1 MAADHKFEWEVQV
14 EVFCPDLTFM
24 EHWWEISQRLHHP
37 RVDVQGHGF
46 QDEPDG
52 LYGSASFLVDAA
64 GADEAEAIATSALDE
79 FLASAEKPYAEDP
92 AFSRKLEASPVS
104 DHDTAIEG
112 PRYIESR
119 DVAIPWHRHHPVG
132 DGRLV
137 KVVSMAGPESLQRVD
152 VEELPER
159 VTITFWQHLPAVHL
173 ERDTVHASAA
183 SAITRCVEV
192 TLTEPLGDR
201 PVYDGATGE
210 RPDQIRP
217 GDYGERGWRS
227 GALALDLEAYPCSPT
242 PSPPQSD
249 GGAAARSRPSTGT

>member
-1 MAADHKFEWEVQV
+1 VTAEHEFEWEVQV

-46 QDEPDG
+46 QDERDG
-52 LYGSASFLVDAA
+52 LYGSARFLVYAA
-64 GADEAEAIATSALDE
+64 SADEATAIASSALDE
-79 FLASAEKPYAEDP
+79 FLASAEKPYGEDP
-92 AFSRKLEASPVS
+92 AFTCKLEASPA
-104 DHDTAIEG
+104 DRGAAIEG

-132 DGRLV
+132 DGRRV
-137 KVVSMAGPESLQRVD
+137 KVVSMAGPESLERVD
-152 VEELPER
+152 VEELPAR
-159 VTITFWQHLPAVHL
+159 VTITLWQHLPAMFL
-173 ERDTVHASAA
+173 EEDTVYASAA
-183 SAITRCVEV
+183 SATTCCVEV
-192 TLTEPLGDR
+192 TLTEPLGAR

-217 GDYGERGWRS
+217 GHYGERGWRS
-227 GALALDLEAYPCSPT
+227 EALALDLDTHPCTPT

-249 GGAAARSRPSTGT
+249 GGGGITST